1 MSSTLTTGSFS
12 DGSQAGTQLER
23 IAALARD
30 LNSSPKDWVLALVG
44 IPGLSSHILQVL
56 NNSYAGLPGRIASI
70 HQAIVLLG
78 FNTVKQLA
86 SRLLFGGSRAST
98 AGAHHTI

>member
-1 MSSTLTTGSFS
+1 MSNSLTCSSFS
-12 DGSQAGTQLER
+12 HGSQFDTQSER
-23 IAALARD
+23 IATLARD
-30 LNSSPKDWVLALVG
+30 LNSSPKDWVLALSS

-56 NNSYAGLPGRIASI
+56 NHSYACLPRRIVSI

-86 SRLLFGGSRAST
+86 SRLLFGSSRAS
-98 AGAHHTI
+98 AAEARDAL